1 MIELFHEI
9 VFPRMFFIDK
19 FVEAMMAAKL
29 FFWNE
34 NQLEVDKLYATAFDY
49 KLLGKRKNP
58 WNQIYCM
65 NYIKWQFLLR
75 KINEQLFS

>member
-29 FFWNE
+29 FF
-34 NQLEVDKLYATAFDY
+34 
-49 KLLGKRKNP
+49 
-58 WNQIYCM
+58 
-65 NYIKWQFLLR
+65 
-75 KINEQLFS
+75 